1 MPLKL
6 AIVGRPNVG
15 KSRLFNRLAGR
26 TAAIVHDTPGVTR
39 DRQAVDAEY
48 EGIALTLI
56 DTAGF
61 EDAVTGSIAH
71 RMTQQTITAIAE
83 AEALLFLIDA
93 RAGITAGDQIIAQT
107 LRKSGKP
114 VILAAN
120 KCEGRVEIPAE
131 IYGLGLGDPIRISA
145 EHNLGMEDLVAA
157 LEALVPKSQAED
169 EEEDGEQEDEAYHE
183 DIEEEAEDVEEG
195 EQDDEDYHEDIDAE
209 DEDEFSEDDE
219 PLEDITVNYLDRPLR
234 LALVGR
240 PNVGKSS
247 LFNHLLGEERSLV
260 GPEAGLTRDSI
271 TAPWKAGDRDVLLHD
286 TAGLRKKA
294 RVAGETLEEMS
305 VASTLEAIRFAD
317 CVIVMIDANAPFE
330 KQDLT
335 IADLIAREGRAIVF
349 AVNKWDL
356 LENKAGGISRMREKL
371 DRLLPQIAGAPLIA
385 TSARTGE
392 GIDRLA
398 DAVTE
403 ADKAWNT
410 RISTSTLNR
419 FLEGALQRH
428 ATPAISGRRVR
439 IRYMTQRKARPPS
452 FTLFGNQLDALPEAY
467 LRYLSNGLR
476 ENFNLKGTPLRF
488 SVRNSK
494 NPYAPK
500 PKK

>member
-1 MPLKL
+1 MGLKL

-26 TAAIVHDTPGVTR
+26 AAAIVHDTPGVTR

-48 EGIALTLI
+48 DGLALTLI

-61 EDAVTGSIAH
+61 EDAPDGSVAH
-71 RMTQQTITAIAE
+71 RMTRQTLTAIAE
-83 AEALLFLIDA
+83 AEALLFVIDA
-93 RAGITAGDQIIAQT
+93 RAGITVGDEIIAQA

-120 KCEGRVEIPAE
+120 KCEGRVMPPAE
-131 IYGLGLGDPIRISA
+131 AYSFGFGEPLAISA
-145 EHNLGMEDLVAA
+145 EHNLGMIELT
-157 LEALVPKSQAED
+157 EALAPLAPRVAEPPLEDSD
-169 EEEDGEQEDEAYHE
+169 EESEFS
-183 DIEEEAEDVEEG
+183 
-195 EQDDEDYHEDIDAE
+195 
-209 DEDEFSEDDE
+209 DEDEPDE
-219 PLEDITVNYLDRPLR
+219 AVTVHYLDRPLR

-247 LFNHLLGEERSLV
+247 LFNQLLGEERSLV
-260 GPEAGLTRDSI
+260 GPEAGLTRDAI
-271 TAPWKAGDRDVLLHD
+271 TAPWKVQGGETGERDVLLHD

-317 CVIVMIDANAPFE
+317 CVIVMIDATAPFE

-335 IADLIAREGRAIVF
+335 IADMIAREGRAIVF

-356 LENKAGGISRMREKL
+356 LENKAGAISRMREKL
-371 DRLLPQIAGAPLIA
+371 DRLLPQVAGAPLIA

-392 GIDRLA
+392 GIERLEAAITAA
-398 DAVTE
+398 DT
-403 ADKAWNT
+403 AWNS
-410 RISTSTLNR
+410 RVSTATLNR
-419 FLEGALQRH
+419 FLEQALQRH

-467 LRYLSNGLR
+467 LRYLANGLR
-476 ENFNLKGTPLRF
+476 ETFDLKGTPLRF

-494 NPYAPK
+494 NPYAG
-500 PKK
+500 KK

>member
-1 MPLKL
+1 MALKL

-39 DRQAVDAEY
+39 DRQAVEATY
-48 EGIALTLI
+48 EGLSLTLI

-61 EDAVTGSIAH
+61 EEGVTGSIPN
-71 RMTQQTITAIAE
+71 RMTKQTLTAIAE

-93 RAGITAGDQIIAQT
+93 RAGVTTGDEIIAEA

-120 KCEGRVEIPAE
+120 KCEGQVTPPAE
-131 IYGLGLGDPIRISA
+131 AWGLGLGEALAISA

-157 LEALVPKSQAED
+157 LEPLAGVLPGDADDDDFEGED
-169 EEEDGEQEDEAYHE
+169 E
-183 DIEEEAEDVEEG
+183 
-195 EQDDEDYHEDIDAE
+195 
-209 DEDEFSEDDE
+209 EDEFSEDDE
-219 PLEDITVNYLDRPLR
+219 PEEDIVVNYLDRPLR

-247 LFNHLLGEERSLV
+247 LFNNLLGEDRSLT

-271 TAPWKAGDRDVLLHD
+271 TAPWKAGMRDVLLHD

-317 CVIVMIDANAPFE
+317 CVIVMIDATAPFE

-335 IADLIAREGRAIVF
+335 IAELIAREGRAIVF
-349 AVNKWDL
+349 AINKWDL
-356 LENKAGGISRMREKL
+356 LENKAGAISRMREKL
-371 DRLLPQIAGAPLIA
+371 DRLLPQVAGAPLIA

-392 GIDRLA
+392 GLDRLEA
-398 DAVTE
+398 AIAE
-403 ADKAWNT
+403 ADTAWNT
-410 RISTSTLNR
+410 RISTATLNR
-419 FLEGALQRH
+419 FLGEALQRH

-467 LRYLSNGLR
+467 LRYLANGLR
-476 ENFNLKGTPLRF
+476 DAFKLTGTPLRF

-500 PKK
+500 K

>member
-1 MPLKL
+1 MPLTL

-26 TAAIVHDTPGVTR
+26 AAAIVHDTPGVTR
-39 DRQAVDAEY
+39 DRQAVEAVFD
-48 EGIALTLI
+48 GLSLRLI

-61 EDAVTGSIAH
+61 EDAAAGSVAH
-71 RMTQQTITAIAE
+71 RMTKQTLAAIAE
-83 AEALLFLIDA
+83 AEALLFVVDA
-93 RAGITAGDQIIAQT
+93 RDGLTAGDQIIAEA

-120 KCEGRVEIPAE
+120 KCEGRTQPPAE
-131 IYGLGLGDPIRISA
+131 AWGLGFGEPLPISA
-145 EHNLGMEDLVAA
+145 EHNIGMAELADA
-157 LEALVPKSQAED
+157 LAPLAPKALIPDEED
-169 EEEDGEQEDEAYHE
+169 EEEDDLQ
-183 DIEEEAEDVEEG
+183 DI
-195 EQDDEDYHEDIDAE
+195 DDGDAE
-209 DEDEFSEDDE
+209 DNFEGEA
-219 PLEDITVNYLDRPLR
+219 PVAHYLNRPLR

-247 LFNHLLGEERSLV
+247 LFNQLLGEERSLV
-260 GPEAGLTRDSI
+260 GPEAGLTRDAI
-271 TAPWKAGDRDVLLHD
+271 TASWKAADRDVLLHD

-294 RVAGETLEEMS
+294 RVAGEILEEMS

-317 CVIVMIDANAPFE
+317 CVIVMIDATAPFE
-330 KQDLT
+330 KQDLA

-356 LENKAGGISRMREKL
+356 LENKAGAISRMREKL
-371 DRLLPQIAGAPLIA
+371 DRLLPQVAGAPLIA

-392 GIDRLA
+392 GLERLEA
-398 DAVTE
+398 AVAE

-410 RISTSTLNR
+410 RVPTGVLNR
-419 FLEGALQRH
+419 FLEQALQRH

-467 LRYLSNGLR
+467 LRYLQNGLR
-476 ENFNLKGTPLRF
+476 ESFELKGTPLRF

-494 NPYAPK
+494 NPYAG
-500 PKK
+500 KK

>member
-1 MPLKL
+1 MPLML

-26 TAAIVHDTPGVTR
+26 AAAIVHDTPGVTR

-48 EGIALTLI
+48 EGIALRLI

-61 EDAVTGSIAH
+61 EDAASGSIAH
-71 RMTQQTITAIAE
+71 RMTSQTLTAIKD

-93 RAGITAGDQIIAQT
+93 RAGVTAGDQIIAQA

-114 VILAAN
+114 VILVAN
-120 KCEGRVEIPAE
+120 KCEGRVEPPAE
-131 IYGLGLGDPIRISA
+131 AYGLGFGEAIRISA
-145 EHNLGMEDLVAA
+145 EHNLGMEDIVAA
-157 LEALVPKSQAED
+157 LEALSPAREA
-169 EEEDGEQEDEAYHE
+169 EEEQEVEA
-183 DIEEEAEDVEEG
+183 
-195 EQDDEDYHEDIDAE
+195 DDE
-209 DEDEFSEDDE
+209 EFSEDDE
-219 PLEDITVNYLDRPLR
+219 PEEDVVVNYLDRPLR

-247 LFNHLLGEERSLV
+247 LFNQLLGEERSLT
-260 GPEAGLTRDSI
+260 GPEAGLTRDAI
-271 TAPWKAGDRDVLLHD
+271 TAPWRAGERDVLLHD

-305 VASTLEAIRFAD
+305 VASTLDAIPFAD
-317 CVIVMIDANAPFE
+317 CGIAVIDATPPFR
-330 KQDLT
+330 KQDLPHPH
-335 IADLIAREGRAIVF
+335 LIRPQGRAIVF

-356 LENKAGGISRMREKL
+356 LENKAGAISRMREKL
-371 DRLLPQIAGAPLIA
+371 DRLLPQVAGAPLVA

-392 GIDRLA
+392 GIERLEA
-398 DAVTE
+398 AVTE

-410 RISTSTLNR
+410 RISTATLNR
-419 FLEGALQRH
+419 FLGEALQRH

-467 LRYLSNGLR
+467 LRYLQNGLR
-476 ENFNLKGTPLRF
+476 ETFGLKGTPLRF

-494 NPYAPK
+494 NPYAN
-500 PKK
+500 KK

>member
-39 DRQAVDAEY
+39 DRQAVEAEY
-48 EGIALTLI
+48 AGLSLQLI

-61 EDAVTGSIAH
+61 EDAATGSIAH
-71 RMTQQTITAIAE
+71 RMTRQTMTAIE
-83 AEALLFLIDA
+83 DAEALLFVIDA
-93 RAGITAGDQIIAQT
+93 RAGVTAGDQIIAQA

-114 VILAAN
+114 VVLAAN
-120 KCEGRVEIPAE
+120 KCEGRVTPPAE
-131 IYGLGLGDPIRISA
+131 AYGLGVGEPIAISA
-145 EHNLGMEDLVAA
+145 EHNLGMEEIVAA
-157 LEALVPKSQAED
+157 LEALAPLGGAEEEKTEQDED
-169 EEEDGEQEDEAYHE
+169 EEFSEEDEPE
-183 DIEEEAEDVEEG
+183 EDVV
-195 EQDDEDYHEDIDAE
+195 
-209 DEDEFSEDDE
+209 
-219 PLEDITVNYLDRPLR
+219 VNYLDRPLR

-247 LFNHLLGEERSLV
+247 LFNQLLGEERSLT
-260 GPEAGLTRDSI
+260 GPEAGLTRDAI
-271 TAPWKAGDRDVLLHD
+271 TAPWTVRGGASGDRDVLLHD

-317 CVIVMIDANAPFE
+317 CVIVMIDATAPFE

-349 AVNKWDL
+349 AINKWDL
-356 LENKAGGISRMREKL
+356 LENKAGAISRMREKL
-371 DRLLPQIAGAPLIA
+371 DRLLPQVAGAPLIA

-392 GIDRLA
+392 GLDRLEA
-398 DAVTE
+398 AITE
-403 ADKAWNT
+403 SDTAWNT
-410 RISTSTLNR
+410 RISTATLNR
-419 FLEGALQRH
+419 FLGEALQRH

-467 LRYLSNGLR
+467 LRYLQNGLR
-476 ENFNLKGTPLRF
+476 EAFNLKGTPLRF

-494 NPYAPK
+494 NPYAT
-500 PKK
+500 KK

>member
-1 MPLKL
+1 MALIL

-48 EGIALTLI
+48 EGLALRLI

-61 EDAVTGSIAH
+61 EDAATGSVSH
-71 RMTQQTITAIAE
+71 RMTQQTLTAIKD

-93 RAGITAGDQIIAQT
+93 RAGVTTGDQIIAQA

-114 VILAAN
+114 VILVAN
-120 KCEGRVEIPAE
+120 KCEGRTEPPPEA
-131 IYGLGLGDPIRISA
+131 YGLGFGEAIAISA
-145 EHNLGMEDLVAA
+145 EHNLGMEGIVAA
-157 LEALVPKSQAED
+157 LEAIAPAGDAEEEND
-169 EEEDGEQEDEAYHE
+169 EEQET
-183 DIEEEAEDVEEG
+183 EEE
-195 EQDDEDYHEDIDAE
+195 
-209 DEDEFSEDDE
+209 EFSEDDE
-219 PLEDITVNYLDRPLR
+219 PEEDIVVNYLDRPLR

-247 LFNHLLGEERSLV
+247 LFNQLLGEERSLV
-260 GPEAGLTRDSI
+260 GPEAGLTRDAI

-349 AVNKWDL
+349 AINKWDL
-356 LENKAGGISRMREKL
+356 LENKAGAISRMREKL
-371 DRLLPQIAGAPLIA
+371 DRLLPQVAGAPLVA

-392 GIDRLA
+392 GLDRLEA
-398 DAVTE
+398 AITE
-403 ADKAWNT
+403 ADTAWNS
-410 RISTSTLNR
+410 RVSTATLNR
-419 FLEGALQRH
+419 FLKEALQRH

-467 LRYLSNGLR
+467 LRYLQNGLR
-476 ENFNLKGTPLRF
+476 EAFGLKGTPLRF

-494 NPYAPK
+494 NPYAT
-500 PKK
+500 KK

>member
-61 EDAVTGSIAH
+61 EDAVTGSVAH

-157 LEALVPKSQAED
+157 LEELVPKAQAAD
-169 EEEDGEQEDEAYHE
+169 EEDGEQEDAEYSE
-183 DIEEEAEDVEEG
+183 DIEEEE
-195 EQDDEDYHEDIDAE
+195 
-209 DEDEFSEDDE
+209 EDEFSEDDE

-271 TAPWKAGDRDVLLHD
+271 TAPWKAGTRDVLLHD

-335 IADLIAREGRAIVF
+335 IADMIAREGRAIVF

-356 LENKAGGISRMREKL
+356 LENKAGGISKMREKL
-371 DRLLPQIAGAPLIA
+371 DRLLPQIAGAPLVA
-385 TSARTGE
+385 T
-392 GIDRLA
+392 
-398 DAVTE
+398 
-403 ADKAWNT
+403 
-410 RISTSTLNR
+410 
-419 FLEGALQRH
+419 
-428 ATPAISGRRVR
+428 
-439 IRYMTQRKARPPS
+439 
-452 FTLFGNQLDALPEAY
+452 
-467 LRYLSNGLR
+467 
-476 ENFNLKGTPLRF
+476 
-488 SVRNSK
+488 
-494 NPYAPK
+494 
-500 PKK
+500 

>member
-61 EDAVTGSIAH
+61 EDAATGSIAH

-157 LEALVPKSQAED
+157 LEDLVPKPVVDKDEEDSHDGED
-169 EEEDGEQEDEAYHE
+169 EEYSEEIEA
-183 DIEEEAEDVEEG
+183 
-195 EQDDEDYHEDIDAE
+195 

-219 PLEDITVNYLDRPLR
+219 PDEDVVVNYLDRPLR

-247 LFNHLLGEERSLV
+247 LFNQLLGEERSLT
-260 GPEAGLTRDSI
+260 GPEAGLTRDAI
-271 TAPWKAGDRDVLLHD
+271 TAPWTVGERAVLLHD

-294 RVAGETLEEMS
+294 RMAGETLEEMS

-317 CVIVMIDANAPFE
+317 CVIVMIDATQPFE

-349 AVNKWDL
+349 ALNKWDL
-356 LENKAGGISRMREKL
+356 LENKAGAISRMREKL
-371 DRLLPQIAGAPLIA
+371 DRLLPQVAGAPLVA

-392 GIDRLA
+392 GLARLA
-398 DAVTE
+398 PAILE

-410 RISTSTLNR
+410 RVSTATLNR
-419 FLEGALQRH
+419 FLEAALLRH
-428 ATPAISGRRVR
+428 APPAVSGRRVR
-439 IRYMTQRKARPPS
+439 VRYMTQTKARPPT
-452 FTLFGNQLDALPEAY
+452 FALFGNQLDALPEAY
-467 LRYLSNGLR
+467 QRYLQNGLR
-476 ENFNLKGTPLRF
+476 EAFGLKGTPLRF
-488 SVRNSK
+488 VMRNTR
-494 NPYAPK
+494 NPYDPG
-500 PKK
+500 

>member
-1 MPLKL
+1 MSDERHSKGSKEPRPLIL

-39 DRQAVDAEY
+39 DRQAVDAVY
-48 EGIALTLI
+48 DGLSLRLI

-61 EDAVTGSIAH
+61 EDAASGSVAH
-71 RMTQQTITAIAE
+71 RMTRQTIAAIAE
-83 AEALLFLIDA
+83 AQAVLFVIDA
-93 RAGITAGDQIIAQT
+93 RAGITAGDQMIAGA

-120 KCEGRVEIPAE
+120 KCEGRVEPPAE
-131 IYGLGLGDPIRISA
+131 AWGLGLGEPIAVSA
-145 EHNLGMEDLVAA
+145 EHNLGMVEIADAIAPLA
-157 LEALVPKSQAED
+157 PRAEP
-169 EEEDGEQEDEAYHE
+169 
-183 DIEEEAEDVEEG
+183 
-195 EQDDEDYHEDIDAE
+195 AE
-209 DEDEFSEDDE
+209 DEDEEKLFDE
-219 PLEDITVNYLDRPLR
+219 EEETEGHAPVVAYLDRPLR

-247 LFNHLLGEERSLV
+247 LFNQLLGEDRALT
-260 GPEAGLTRDSI
+260 GPEAGLTRDAI
-271 TAPWKAGDRDVLLHD
+271 TAPWKVKGGKAGERAVLLHD

-317 CVIVMIDANAPFE
+317 CVIVMIDATAPFE

-356 LENKAGGISRMREKL
+356 LENKAGAISRMREKL
-371 DRLLPQIAGAPLIA
+371 DRLLPQVAGAPLVA
-385 TSARTGE
+385 TSSRTGE
-392 GIDRLA
+392 GIERLEA
-398 DAVTE
+398 AVTE
-403 ADKAWNT
+403 ADRAWNT
-410 RISTSTLNR
+410 RIPTSMLNR
-419 FLEGALQRH
+419 FLEEALQRH

-452 FTLFGNQLDALPEAY
+452 FTLFGNQLDALPDAY
-467 LRYLSNGLR
+467 QRYLQNGLR
-476 ENFNLKGTPLRF
+476 EAFGLTGTPLRF
-488 SVRNSK
+488 SMRNSK
-494 NPYAPK
+494 NPYA
-500 PKK
+500 KKK

>member
-61 EDAVTGSIAH
+61 EDAITGSIAH

-120 KCEGRVEIPAE
+120 KCEGRVETPAE

-157 LEALVPKSQAED
+157 LEALVPKAQANQ
-169 EEEDGEQEDEAYHE
+169 EEDGEQEDEEYSE
-183 DIEEEAEDVEEG
+183 DIEEE
-195 EQDDEDYHEDIDAE
+195 
-209 DEDEFSEDDE
+209 EDEFSEDDE

-335 IADLIAREGRAIVF
+335 IADMIAREGRAIVF

-500 PKK
+500 PRK

>member
-83 AEALLFLIDA
+83 AEVLLFLIDA

-120 KCEGRVEIPAE
+120 KCEGRVETPAE

-157 LEALVPKSQAED
+157 LEELVPKPEVANAEDGDPED
-169 EEEDGEQEDEAYHE
+169 EEYSEE
-183 DIEEEAEDVEEG
+183 IEEEE
-195 EQDDEDYHEDIDAE
+195 
-209 DEDEFSEDDE
+209 EDEFSEDDE

-271 TAPWKAGDRDVLLHD
+271 TAPWKAGTRDVLLHD

-294 RVAGETLEEMS
+294 RMAGETLEEMS

-371 DRLLPQIAGAPLIA
+371 DRLLPQVAGAPLIA

-392 GIDRLA
+392 GLDRLS

-500 PKK
+500 KR